1 MYFIAQGTSQIKLL
15 QCIIPLPWSP
25 THSCVTIVSIL
36 HSTNMKTRSHNNNV
50 PMCVQNTVVCPAI
63 FLIGER
69 FGVKLRSNPPK
80 FSLSIASISITGLRC
95 CPYIPR

>member
-1 MYFIAQGTSQIKLL
+1 MYFIAQGTFQIKLL

-50 PMCVQNTVVCPAI
+50 PMCVQNTVVYPVI
-63 FLIGER
+63 FFDSGKIW
-69 FGVKLRSNPPK
+69 
-80 FSLSIASISITGLRC
+80 C
-95 CPYIPR
+95 